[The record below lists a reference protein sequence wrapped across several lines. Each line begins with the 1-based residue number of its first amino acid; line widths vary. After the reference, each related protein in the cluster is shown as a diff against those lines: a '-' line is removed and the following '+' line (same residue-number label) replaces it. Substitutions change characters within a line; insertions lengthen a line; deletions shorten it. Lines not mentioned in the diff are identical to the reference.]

1 MEILPSSQMVFGM
14 MKKMWTV
21 WKYALGS
28 FADEKTQKYDNV
40 VVLVRSLILIAY
52 LTTNIFIV
60 SGVIRHWNS

>member
-1 MEILPSSQMVFGM
+1 M

>member
-1 MEILPSSQMVFGM
+1 MVFGM
-14 MKKMWTV
+14 MKKLWTV

-52 LTTNIFIV
+52 LVTNAFIV

>member
-1 MEILPSSQMVFGM
+1 MFF
-14 MKKMWTV
+14 KKVWTI

-52 LTTNIFIV
+52 LATNAFIV

>member
-1 MEILPSSQMVFGM
+1 M

-40 VVLVRSLILIAY
+40 VVLVRSLIMVAY
-52 LTTNIFIV
+52 LVTNAFIV

>member
-1 MEILPSSQMVFGM
+1 MEIFPSSQMVFGM
-14 MKKMWTV
+14 MKKLWTV

-40 VVLVRSLILIAY
+40 VVLVRALILVAY
-52 LTTNIFIV
+52 LATNAFIV